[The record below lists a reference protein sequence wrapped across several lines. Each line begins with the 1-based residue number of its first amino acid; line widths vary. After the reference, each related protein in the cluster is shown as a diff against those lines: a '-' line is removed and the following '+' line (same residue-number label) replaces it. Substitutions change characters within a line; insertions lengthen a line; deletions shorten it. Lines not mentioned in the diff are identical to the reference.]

1 MNTSK
6 KKIFLPLTLLILVLL
21 IGGLSAVSADPGILY
36 VNNATGNDSW
46 NGQSVTFNSST
57 GDGPKLS
64 IKNATGSVDNNG
76 LINIADGLY
85 TGENNTNI
93 SISKNLTIIGQ
104 SQSGT
109 IINAENM
116 ARIFSIQSDV
126 TVTIKNLTLTG
137 GDANFAGAILN
148 TGNLSIV
155 NCTFTNSAAD
165 SAGAIGNQGV
175 MDITGSTFQENT
187 ADAREYGGFGGAIFN
202 DNLGILTISHS
213 TFQQNTA
220 LAYGGAIVNG
230 GTLNILDTIF
240 SNNNA
245 AYFVGGAIY
254 NYGNLSVS
262 ESNFTSNYA
271 PLGGA
276 IFHQGDDSN
285 PVSITVHS
293 STFSQNNAGE
303 GGAFYIYGGDYNH
316 NIIEFCRIVENIATS
331 GNAIAIPYGSVNAT
345 RNWWGNND
353 PEFSSLIS
361 GTSDYNPWIVMTLTA
376 NPSTINNTQSSLI
389 TASFNYLWNG
399 STLTPLDPLLGHI
412 PDGTPVNFQTDLGT
426 IGSKNV
432 DKTTLGGFATVTL
445 IANEL
450 AGTATLNATTDQ
462 LTMYQHVLINPT
474 SSLYLNITPGKTNP
488 VAGDTVTYTLKVG
501 NYGPDPAEN
510 VVMTYMVPDGLEFV
524 GASDDVGNIWTYDPS
539 TRTITWTLGTVPKGD
554 PSLNLTLRVLMAGN
568 FLINPILS
576 TTTYDPTL
584 NTNTHSLSIYAAPNT
599 TNQVN
604 AATVTAA
611 NENTVGMQTTGA
623 PIAPLALGI
632 IVVLGGLVTTRRKN

>member
-1 MNTSK
+1 M
-6 KKIFLPLTLLILVLL
+6 TLVIL
-21 IGGLSAVSADPGILY
+21 IGGLSAVSADSSILY

-46 NGQSVTFNSST
+46 NGQSATFNSST

-64 IKNATGSVDNNG
+64 IKNATESVDNNG

-85 TGENNTNI
+85 TGDNNTDI
-93 SISKNLTIIGQ
+93 QISKNMTLIGQ

-109 IINAENM
+109 IINAQNQ
-116 ARIFSIQSDV
+116 ARIFIIQSDT
-126 TVTIKNLTLTG
+126 TVTIKNLTLTNA
-137 GDANFAGAILN
+137 DADYAGAILN
-148 TGNLSIV
+148 AGNLTIV
-155 NCTFTNSAAD
+155 DCTFSNSAAD
-165 SAGAIGNQGV
+165 SGGAIWNQGV
-175 MDITGSTFQENT
+175 MDITGSTFQQNT
-187 ADAREYGGFGGAIFN
+187 ADAREYCGFGGAIYN
-202 DNLGILTISHS
+202 DNVGILTISHS
-213 TFQQNTA
+213 TFNENTA
-220 LAYGGAIVNG
+220 FLYGGAIMNG

-240 SNNNA
+240 SSNNA
-245 AYFVGGAIY
+245 TYPEYGVGGAIY
-254 NYGNLSVS
+254 NYGNLNIFGG
-262 ESNFTSNYA
+262 NFTNNYA

-285 PVSITVHS
+285 PVNLTVSS
-293 STFSQNNAGE
+293 STFTENKASQ
-303 GGAFYIYGGDYNH
+303 GGAFYIYGGDSNL
-316 NIIEFCRIVENIATS
+316 NIIEFCCIVGNIATS
-331 GNAIAIPYGSVNAT
+331 GSAIAIPYGSVNAT

-389 TASFNYLWNG
+389 TASFNNLWNG
-399 STLTPLDPLLGHI
+399 TALTPLDPLLGHI

-432 DKTTLGGFATVTL
+432 DKTTLNGFATVTL
-445 IANEL
+445 IASEL
-450 AGTATLNATTDQ
+450 AGTANLNATTDQ

-474 SSLYLNITPGKTNP
+474 SSLYLNITPSITNP

-510 VVMTYMVPDGLEFV
+510 VIMTYRIPDGLEFA
-524 GASDDVGNIWTYDPS
+524 GASDDIGNTWTYDPN

-554 PSLNLTLRVLMAGN
+554 PSLKLSLLVLSAGN
-568 FLINPILS
+568 YLINPTLS

-584 NTNTHSLSIYAAPNT
+584 NTNTQSLSVNAATTINT
-599 TNQVN
+599 QVN
-604 AATVTAA
+604 AAT
-611 NENTVGMQTTGA
+611 ENTVGMQTTGV

-632 IVVLGGLVTTRRKN
+632 ISILGGIVATRRK

>member
-1 MNTSK
+1 M
-6 KKIFLPLTLLILVLL
+6 ILVLL
-21 IGGLSAVSADPGILY
+21 IGGLSAVSADSSILY

-46 NGQSVTFNSST
+46 NGQSATFNSST

-64 IKNATGSVDNNG
+64 IKNATESVDNNG

-85 TGENNTNI
+85 TGDNNTGI
-93 SISKNLTIIGQ
+93 QISKNLTIIGQ

-175 MDITGSTFQENT
+175 MDITGSTFQQNT

-213 TFQQNTA
+213 TFNENTA
-220 LAYGGAIVNG
+220 FLYGGAIMNG
-230 GTLNILDTIF
+230 GTLNVLETIF

-245 AYFVGGAIY
+245 TYPEYGVGGAIY
-254 NYGNLSVS
+254 NYGNLNILGG
-262 ESNFTSNYA
+262 NFTSNYA

-285 PVSITVHS
+285 PINLTVSS
-293 STFSQNNAGE
+293 STFTENKANQ
-303 GGAFYIYGGDYNH
+303 GGAFYIYGGDSNH
-316 NIIEFCRIVENIATS
+316 NIIEFCRIVGNIATS
-331 GNAIAIPYGSVNAT
+331 GSAIAIPYGSVNAT

-376 NPSTINNTQSSLI
+376 SPSTINNTQSSLI

-399 STLTPLDPLLGHI
+399 SILTPLDPLLGHI
-412 PDGTPVNFQTDLGT
+412 PDGTPVNFQNDLGT

-432 DKTTLGGFATVTL
+432 DKTTSGGFATVTL

-450 AGTATLNATTDQ
+450 AGTANLNATTDQ

-474 SSLYLNITPGKTNP
+474 SSLYLNITPSKTNP

-510 VVMTYMVPDGLEFV
+510 VVMTYRIPDGLEFA
-524 GASDDVGNIWTYDPS
+524 GASDDVGNTWTYDPS

-568 FLINPILS
+568 YLINPLLS

-584 NTNTHSLSIYAAPNT
+584 NTNTQSLSIYAATNT
-599 TNQVN
+599 NNQVN
-604 AATVTAA
+604 AATVTTA

-623 PIAPLALGI
+623 PLAPLALGF
-632 IVVLGGLVTTRRKN
+632 IVVLGGLLTTRRKN

>member
-1 MNTSK
+1 
-6 KKIFLPLTLLILVLL
+6 LILVLL

-46 NGQSVTFNSST
+46 NGQSATFNSST

-85 TGENNTNI
+85 TGDDNTGI
-93 SISKNLTIIGQ
+93 QISKNLTIIGQ

-109 IINAENM
+109 IINAQNQ
-116 ARIFSIQSDV
+116 AQIFSIQSDV
-126 TVTIKNLTLTG
+126 TVTIQNLTLTG
-137 GDANFAGAILN
+137 GDANFGGAILN
-148 TGNLSIV
+148 KGNLSIV
-155 NCTFTNSAAD
+155 DCTFTHSAAD
-165 SAGAIGNQGV
+165 SAGAIWNQGV

-187 ADAREYGGFGGAIFN
+187 ADAREYGGFGGAIQN
-202 DNLGILTISHS
+202 DNNGILTISHS

-240 SNNNA
+240 SNNNV

-254 NYGNLSVS
+254 NYGNLNVS

-285 PVSITVHS
+285 PVSLTVHS
-293 STFSQNNAGE
+293 STFYQNNAGE
-303 GGAFYIYGGDYNH
+303 GGAFYIYGGDFNH

-376 NPSTINNTQSSLI
+376 NPSTINNTQTSLI

-399 STLTPLDPLLGHI
+399 SILTSLDPLLGHI

-432 DKTTLGGFATVTL
+432 DKNTSSGFTTVTL

-474 SSLYLNITPGKTNP
+474 SSLYLNITPSKTNP

-524 GASDDVGNIWTYDPS
+524 GASDDVGNTWTYDPS

-554 PSLNLTLRVLMAGN
+554 PSLNLTLRVLKAGN

-584 NTNTHSLSIYAAPNT
+584 NTNTHSLSIYAATNT

-604 AATVTAA
+604 AATVTTD

-623 PIAPLALGI
+623 PIAPLVLGI
-632 IVVLGGLVTTRRKN
+632 IIVLGGLVTTRRKN